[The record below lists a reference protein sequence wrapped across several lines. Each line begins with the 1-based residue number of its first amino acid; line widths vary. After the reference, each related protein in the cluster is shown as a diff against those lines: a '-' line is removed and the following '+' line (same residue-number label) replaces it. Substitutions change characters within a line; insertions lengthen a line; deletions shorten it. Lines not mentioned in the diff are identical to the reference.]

1 MLVCLNRNIILFI
14 VLLSIHIGIIL
25 ADDNKCS
32 IEHCEKC
39 SEETKCETCKE
50 GYTLNFAQTKCLEL
64 IKNSNK
70 QSSSAQNS
78 SGVSKNSSA
87 STSSGSA
94 KKSPASTSSG
104 SAKKSSASTLSG
116 SAKKSSVS
124 TSSGSAKKSSVSTSS
139 GSAKKSSSTPS
150 GSAKKSSSSNKS
162 SSSTQ
167 KSSNSRSSKKSSQVN
182 PSGSTKKSS
191 ATTSS
196 GKNSNTS
203 VNKASNAPI
212 ASNKAFQSAFE
223 GKLEEE
229 KSYTSIIFKVAIF
242 CVVGIIIYFCIKI
255 IKKRKN
261 KVGYFYDESGNPEEK
276 AKVVYI
282 Q

>member
-1 MLVCLNRNIILFI
+1 MLVCLNRNNILFI

-25 ADDNKCS
+25 ADDSKCS

-39 SEETKCETCKE
+39 SDETKCETCKE
-50 GYTLNFAQTKCLEL
+50 GYTLNFAQTKCIEL

-70 QSSSAQNS
+70 QSSSAQKS
-78 SGVSKNSSA
+78 SGSAKKSSA

-94 KKSPASTSSG
+94 KKS
-104 SAKKSSASTLSG
+104 SA
-116 SAKKSSVS
+116 S

-150 GSAKKSSSSNKS
+150 GSSKKSSSANKS

-167 KSSNSRSSKKSSQVN
+167 KPSNSSSSKKSSQAS
-182 PSGSTKKSS
+182 PSVSTKKSS

-203 VNKASNAPI
+203 VKKASNAPI

-229 KSYTSIIFKVAIF
+229 KSYTSIIIKIAIF
-242 CVVGIIIYFCIKI
+242 CVVCIIIYFCNKK

>member
-1 MLVCLNRNIILFI
+1 MLVCLNRNNILFI

-25 ADDNKCS
+25 ADDSKCS

-39 SEETKCETCKE
+39 SDETKCETCKE

-70 QSSSAQNS
+70 QSSSAQ
-78 SGVSKNSSA
+78 K
-87 STSSGSA
+87 
-94 KKSPASTSSG
+94 SSG
-104 SAKKSSASTLSG
+104 SAKKSSA
-116 SAKKSSVS
+116 S

-150 GSAKKSSSSNKS
+150 GSSKKSSSANKS

-167 KSSNSRSSKKSSQVN
+167 KPSNSSSSKKSSQAS
-182 PSGSTKKSS
+182 PSVSTKKSS

-203 VNKASNAPI
+203 VKKASNAPI

-229 KSYTSIIFKVAIF
+229 KSYTSIIIKIAIF
-242 CVVGIIIYFCIKI
+242 CVVCIIIYFCIKI

>member
-1 MLVCLNRNIILFI
+1 MLVCLNRNNILFI

-25 ADDNKCS
+25 ADDSKCS

-39 SEETKCETCKE
+39 SDETKCETCKE

-70 QSSSAQNS
+70 RSSSAQ
-78 SGVSKNSSA
+78 K
-87 STSSGSA
+87 
-94 KKSPASTSSG
+94 SSG
-104 SAKKSSASTLSG
+104 SAKKSSA
-116 SAKKSSVS
+116 S

-150 GSAKKSSSSNKS
+150 GSSKKSSSANKS

-167 KSSNSRSSKKSSQVN
+167 KPSNSSSSKKSSQAS
-182 PSGSTKKSS
+182 PSVSTKKSS

-203 VNKASNAPI
+203 VKKASNAPI

-229 KSYTSIIFKVAIF
+229 KSYTSIIIKIAIF
-242 CVVGIIIYFCIKI
+242 CVVCIIIYFCIKI